1 MSENRQESPDTNK
14 PSFNADAKRSRLSYL
29 VITIPILIWTPLS
42 VFLVTY
48 FIELMGSNLIA
59 LALYLALSLLISGGS
74 LFLLFILFI
83 VTNQRLNDIGWHGAW
98 SILVIVPLISLP
110 LFLILFI
117 KPTKAT
123 LGNT

>member
-1 MSENRQESPDTNK
+1 MLENRQEISDNNK
-14 PSFNADAKRSRLSYL
+14 PSFNADAKRGRLSYL
-29 VITIPILIWTPLS
+29 VITIPILIGIFFTS
-42 VFLVTY
+42 FLTHY
-48 FIELMGSNLIA
+48 LTELMGDNLTTLIL
-59 LALYLALSLLISGGS
+59 LALLSLPLLGGS

-83 VTNQRLNDIGWHGAW
+83 VTNQRLNDVGWHGAW

-123 LGNT
+123 AENT

>member
-1 MSENRQESPDTNK
+1 MLENRQEISDNNQ

-29 VITIPILIWTPLS
+29 VITIPILMWSPLS

>member
-1 MSENRQESPDTNK
+1 MLENRQEISDNNQ

-59 LALYLALSLLISGGS
+59 LALYLAISLLISGGS